1 VSTSTKQDAAEH
13 ADQPAGP
20 PTGWRLLV
28 FRICRTISMA
38 LSCSYFP
45 GKVEGLEHLPREG
58 AYVLAPVHRSYVDW
72 LIVAR
77 VTRRRMR
84 YIGKDAVWHWA
95 WLGRFLE
102 LLGGFPVHRGT
113 ADREALNRS
122 IGALDG
128 GEPLVLFPEGSRR
141 SGQVV
146 QPLLDGAAYLALR
159 ANVPIVPVGL
169 GGTER
174 RMPKGSHFPR
184 PGRVKIVIGPPLLPD
199 AGEHGGR
206 VSRGATR
213 RLSAELRMR
222 IQECFDRAQLQLG
235 YPVATPEQ
243 LTEAGIGATADAEAA
258 SSAGIASSKGT
269 APAGGPSDGTSAV
282 AVSGHDALDEGD

>member
-1 VSTSTKQDAAEH
+1 VSTSVKH
-13 ADQPAGP
+13 ADHAVGP
-20 PTGWRLLV
+20 PTGWRLAV
-28 FRICRTISMA
+28 FHLCRIIAMA

-58 AYVLAPVHRSYVDW
+58 AFVLAPVHRSYVDW

-84 YIGKDAVWHWA
+84 YIGKDALWRWA
-95 WLGRFLE
+95 WLGRFIE
-102 LLGGFPVHRGT
+102 LLGAFPVHRGT

-122 IGALDG
+122 IGALEG

-141 SGQVV
+141 SGSVV

-169 GGTER
+169 GGTEHH
-174 RMPKGSHFPR
+174 MPKGSHFPR
-184 PGRVKIVIGPPLLPD
+184 PGRVKIVIGPPLRPEG
-199 AGEHGGR
+199 GERGSR

-222 IQECFDRAQLQLG
+222 IQECFDRAQLRLG

-243 LTEAGIGATADAEAA
+243 LAEAGIGAGADADSA
-258 SSAGIASSKGT
+258 SSNGT

-282 AVSGHDALDEGD
+282 ASAGQDALDEGD